1 MNPWSTVY
9 CLTKQALP
17 PLHPNISMHILYADP
32 SLSYSN
38 DKENLF
44 HNQEPLQLVTISFS
58 LKTLNVFI

>member
-1 MNPWSTVY
+1 
-9 CLTKQALP
+9 
-17 PLHPNISMHILYADP
+17 MHILYADP

-58 LKTLNVFI
+58 LKTLNVFIQGWNLILVALRA